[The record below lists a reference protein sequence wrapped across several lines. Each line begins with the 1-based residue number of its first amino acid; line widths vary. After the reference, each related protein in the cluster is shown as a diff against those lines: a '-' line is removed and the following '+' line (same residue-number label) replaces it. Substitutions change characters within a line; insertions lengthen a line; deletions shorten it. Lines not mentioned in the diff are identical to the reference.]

1 MTSLGA
7 EPAVTRSVITVGTGR
22 PQPERAWLLTLLP
35 SFPIVLL
42 VLRVWFLARQDVETM
57 ALLLQSASPLG
68 LVSALL
74 VSLVWA
80 GPALLLGIRVCYL
93 LHRVSTGSDRSWL
106 SRVGARTP
114 AWTSV
119 PASGLALLAWQ
130 LRFLPLLLLTVA
142 VIVRLE
148 REVPRFGPVQLG
160 AAGLPGRVAVVQP
173 TVLAVLAAWW
183 LAPTVWAATTGGE
196 PVTAALL
203 VVPLLLVPLL
213 PGALPPGFADRVLP
227 LAAAALLLVLP
238 VFVGQRYLRA
248 PVLPHVALERAVDG
262 RATGVEQ
269 VSLVSLDD
277 TYTTVLDESGV
288 RFVPTKEIATI
299 ALCSAVPTPPTSRLA
314 AHGWGVERSVLA
326 WMAPTRSEL
335 PVDPRCLGAPQ
346 TGQST
351 GDPTR

>member
-1 MTSLGA
+1 MTSLTSLGA
-7 EPAVTRSVITVGTGR
+7 EPPVTRSVITVGSGR
-22 PQPERAWLLTLLP
+22 PLPERAWLLTLLP

-93 LHRVSTGSDRSWL
+93 LHQVSTGSGRSWL
-106 SRVGARTP
+106 SRIGARNP

-119 PASGLALLAWQ
+119 PAFGLALLSWQ
-130 LRFLPLLLLTVA
+130 MRFLPLLLLTAA
-142 VIVRLE
+142 VILRLE
-148 REVPRFGPVQLG
+148 RAIRPGPAG
-160 AAGLPGRVAVVQP
+160 ATGLPRRLTILQP
-173 TVLAVLAAWW
+173 TVLAVLAVLAGWW
-183 LAPTVWAATTGGE
+183 LAPTIWVATTTGE
-196 PVTAALL
+196 LVTGALL
-203 VVPLLLVPLL
+203 LVPLLLVPLL
-213 PGALPPGFADRVLP
+213 PGTLPVGFATRVLP
-227 LAAAALLLVLP
+227 AAAAMLLLVLP

-248 PVLPHVALERAVDG
+248 PVLPHVALQRAVDG
-262 RATGVEQ
+262 GGTRLEE

-288 RFVPTKEIATI
+288 RFVPTKEINTI
-299 ALCSAVPTPPTSRLA
+299 ELCSAVPTPPTSKLV

-326 WMAPTRSEL
+326 WMAPTRSKL
-335 PVDPRCLGAPQ
+335 PVAPRCLGQ
-346 TGQST
+346 VDS
-351 GDPTR
+351 R